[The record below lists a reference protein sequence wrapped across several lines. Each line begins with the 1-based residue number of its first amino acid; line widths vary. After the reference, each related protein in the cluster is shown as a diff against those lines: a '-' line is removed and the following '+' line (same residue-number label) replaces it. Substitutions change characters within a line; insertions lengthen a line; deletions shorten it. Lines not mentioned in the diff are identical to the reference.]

1 MGTCL
6 LAVAVAVAV
15 AVVKME
21 LNATQQRIAWVVAL
35 YWMVSISLVFVNKV
49 VMTSDGVS
57 IPAPLF
63 VTWFQCV
70 FTAALCYLM
79 GHLSNGNILPKG
91 QFPTQVLDP
100 AVAAKVMP
108 LFLIFVGMI
117 TFNNMCLMYV
127 EVSFYNVARSLTICF
142 NVVLT
147 YMILGS
153 KTSTKTMGALC
164 VVILGFYIGTEG
176 EVNFSL
182 IGTIFGVIS
191 SVFVSLNSIF
201 TKKVLPH
208 VNDDK
213 WVLAFY
219 NNVNASLIF
228 LPCMWLAG
236 EFSSSRSTRTRSSR
250 LSFGAECS
258 SPAFSDSPSSSS
270 CRSRPPPLSHTTFR
284 VLQRPVPRPCLPF
297 SS

>member
-1 MGTCL
+1 
-6 LAVAVAVAV
+6 
-15 AVVKME
+15 
-21 LNATQQRIAWVVAL
+21 
-35 YWMVSISLVFVNKV
+35 
-49 VMTSDGVS
+49 
-57 IPAPLF
+57 
-63 VTWFQCV
+63 
-70 FTAALCYLM
+70 
-79 GHLSNGNILPKG
+79 
-91 QFPTQVLDP
+91 
-100 AVAAKVMP
+100 MP
-108 LFLIFVGMI
+108 LSLIFVGMI

-236 EFSSSRSTRTRSSR
+236 EFSILQKHSDTLFSPIFWGGML
-250 LSFGAECS
+250 LSGFLGFSIGIVVVMQIKATTPLTHNVSGTAKACAQTMLAFFLWGNEMTFGAVTGVALVLGGSLGYAYVRISEENARKS
-258 SPAFSDSPSSSS
+258 LPQTQPPSNTENHAEES
-270 CRSRPPPLSHTTFR
+270 
-284 VLQRPVPRPCLPF
+284 
-297 SS
+297 